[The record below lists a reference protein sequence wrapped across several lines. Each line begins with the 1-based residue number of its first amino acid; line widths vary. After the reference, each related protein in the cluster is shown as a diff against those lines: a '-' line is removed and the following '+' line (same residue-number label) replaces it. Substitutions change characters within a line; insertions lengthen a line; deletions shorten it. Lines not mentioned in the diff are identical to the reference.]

1 MSYLLQLDAI
11 IESGLLETEAS
22 SRPLFD
28 DDICLQRMVN
38 AGQLSEL
45 DKIQREKNEQFKQ
58 LLTAAE
64 KILLQKFD
72 TTREVKKKRRNP
84 FERPYKRRGKEYD
97 IHFFLI
103 LFVCS
108 VLNYVIEE
116 NVIG

>member
-1 MSYLLQLDAI
+1 MSYLLQLDVI

-64 KILLQKFD
+64 KYYFKNLARLEKLRKNAETHSKD
-72 TTREVKKKRRNP
+72 LTNAEVKNTT
-84 FERPYKRRGKEYD
+84 F
-97 IHFFLI
+97 ISF
-103 LFVCS
+103 
-108 VLNYVIEE
+108 
-116 NVIG
+116 